1 MAEYVTKD
9 NMRSRIENDRSDNK
23 LYNMLVLW
31 IDKLPT
37 EDVMPVIHAEWRTI
51 HNGIYECSNCN
62 LNSSRS
68 KFCPHCGALM
78 DGKINVKENKT
89 MGQ

>member
-1 MAEYVTKD
+1 MPEYVTKD
-9 NMRSRIENDRSDNK
+9 NMRSRLHANPDNEMYK
-23 LYNMLVLW
+23 TLMLW

-37 EDVMPVIHAEWRTI
+37 EDVIPVVHAEWKTI

-78 DGKINVKENKT
+78 DGKINAKENKT
-89 MGQ
+89 ME